1 MIGGVMK
8 ETGKMDDLVNNL
20 RIGKK
25 GLMAVS
31 PAIMGLLPMPG
42 GALFSCPIL
51 ERGGEDVP
59 EDLKVAINIWFRHLL
74 ILVYPLSSDL
84 IATTKMVGL
93 NLYSAIG
100 YLFPT
105 LVIALILG
113 WLFFLVKINGR
124 AVYKESFSLKN
135 LLLSLIIILVA
146 PLIDF
151 SVKTFNLLPQKELGT
166 LLGVIFA
173 FILSILLNHSKKVNL
188 KQIFLKMK
196 PYNFSLILI
205 GLFLFL
211 NTFKSTRIAVLISQI
226 PISPLILCIIAG
238 FILALGTG
246 RILLPAS
253 VIFPIFLT
261 TSNITPFSFA
271 LIYTSIFFGYVV
283 SPVHPCLSV
292 SAEYFKTPLKGVL
305 KLLFPP
311 AMIILLITIILGVII

>member
-1 MIGGVMK
+1 MK

-25 GLMAVS
+25 GLMAVA

-51 ERGGEDVP
+51 ERGGKGVS

-74 ILVYPLSSDL
+74 ILIYPLSSDL

-93 NLYSAIG
+93 NLYSAIS

-105 LVIALILG
+105 LIIAVILG
-113 WLFFLVKINGR
+113 WLFFLIKVKGK
-124 AVYKESFSLKN
+124 AAYEKLFSLKN
-135 LLLSLIIILVA
+135 LMLSLLTILVA

-166 LLGVIFA
+166 LLGVLCA
-173 FILSILLNHSKKVNL
+173 FLLSILLNHNKEVNL
-188 KQIFLKMK
+188 KQVFLKMK

-211 NTFKSTRIAVLISQI
+211 NTFKSTRIAQLISQI
-226 PISPLILCIIAG
+226 PIPPLILCIIAG
-238 FILALGTG
+238 FILAFGTG

-261 TSNITPFSFA
+261 TSIITPFSFA

-283 SPVHPCLSV
+283 SPVHPCLGV

-305 KLLFPP
+305 ELLFPP
-311 AMIILLITIILGVII
+311 AMIILVITIILGIII